1 MTEKVRNALEM
12 VGLATQLAARRPNRL
27 SGGQRQRVAIARALI
42 FEPELIVADEI
53 VSALDASV
61 QAQIL
66 NLLADLRSS
75 LGLTLIMISHD
86 LAVVRQLCDRIIVM
100 HEGRIVEDRV
110 TEELLS
116 NPQDGYT
123 RDLLAS
129 VPSLDEFELKGKTRY

>member
-1 MTEKVRNALEM
+1 M
-12 VGLATQLAARRPNRL
+12 
-27 SGGQRQRVAIARALI
+27 
-42 FEPELIVADEI
+42 ADEI

-61 QAQIL
+61 QAQII

-75 LGLTLIMISHD
+75 LGLTLILISHD

-100 HEGRIVEDRV
+100 HDGRIVEDQI

-116 NPQDGYT
+116 NPQDDYT

-129 VPSLDEFELKGKTRY
+129 VPSLDVFELKGKRRY